1 MHDIAVRT
9 FSENEISNPI
19 ATAEQAGGD
28 SQLHRIGRA
37 ATEVKTIL
45 GEGAS
50 CSIVDFP
57 LEQDHSLLKKGQG
70 FLVRRRAFVQKR
82 PKVAQT
88 PLPVELREHERVIFD
103 PLAHRI
109 ELKYIFR

>member
-1 MHDIAVRT
+1 MNDIAART
-9 FSENEISNPI
+9 FSGKKISTPI
-19 ATAEQAGGD
+19 AKPEQAGGD

-70 FLVRRRAFVQKR
+70 FLVRRRSFVQKR

-88 PLPVELREHERVIFD
+88 PLPVALRYQQRLTLD
-103 PLAHRI
+103 PLAPPHV
-109 ELKYIFR
+109 